1 MATKIQPLSP
11 DATLDEQAAYW
22 AAVVQER
29 GTTGT
34 EGRYAV
40 KQLAS
45 VHAAQDA
52 ASGPNGFGSGEAAAR
67 AAADAANAPK
77 PAENPEIRYD
87 ANGNSLIPGT
97 AEYAKGSTEKPTAVN
112 TTGTFGSATVVANK
126 NPSTAT
132 AKTTSA
138 STTSNTSSNNNYVTK
153 NGILSYNNNPFT
165 GEYQG
170 KYYAN
175 GKLET
180 DAQIKADFLQKYNE
194 QAKFIASVPELGG
207 PGGLLDQAIAQQWSP
222 QTWATKFAA
231 SNWALA
237 HPGDIGLAEIKRI
250 SSPSE
255 YNTEYNAA
263 QTRIQGLASSLGIKL
278 TPQQLGAP
286 VTDITSTPTLDQTAV
301 DSGQDMTNW
310 LMQHPNASDLQIQQ
324 QMAKYG
330 TIDPTTGP
338 GGAIKQ
344 LSSTLQSLAQQYGV
358 YGQFS
363 PDGTS
368 KNFDNYAAKQVAAGA
383 DISNPSAIA
392 TTAEQMY
399 KTAAM
404 ATYKPFADQIAAGA
418 KVSDLASPYVSTLSG
433 LLEVSPEDI
442 TLGSATGYGAMISKA
457 MMGDANGQVTNPY
470 DFASQVRSQPEWL
483 NTQNA
488 HQTIL
493 GGVNTLISKMGF

>member
-34 EGRYAV
+34 EGRYAI

-52 ASGPNGFGSGEAAAR
+52 ASGPNGFGSGEVAAR
-67 AAADAANAPK
+67 AEAAAANAPK
-77 PAENPEIRYD
+77 PAANPEIRYD

-97 AEYAKGSTEKPTAVN
+97 EEYAKGSTEKPTAIN
-112 TTGTFGSATVVANK
+112 TTGKFGSATVVANK
-126 NPSTAT
+126 NSSTVT
-132 AKTTSA
+132 TKTTDT
-138 STTSNTSSNNNYVTK
+138 STNSNNSSNNNYVTK
-153 NGILSYNNNPFT
+153 NGVLSYNSNPFT

-180 DAQIKADFLQKYNE
+180 ADQIKADFLQKYGE

-207 PGGLLDQAIAQQWSP
+207 PGGLLDQAVKNNWSAA
-222 QTWATKFAA
+222 TWATQFA
-231 SNWALA
+231 NTKWAAA

-250 SSPSE
+250 STPSE

-263 QTRIQGLASSLGIKL
+263 QNRISTVAASLGIKL
-278 TPQQLGAP
+278 TPAQLGQQ
-286 VTDITSTPTLDQTAV
+286 VTDINSPVPLDQNAV
-301 DSGQDMTNW
+301 NSGQDMTNW
-310 LMQHPNASDLQIQQ
+310 LMQHPNATDLQIQQ

-344 LSSTLQSLAQQYGV
+344 LSSNLQSLAQQYGV

-368 KNFDNYAAKQVAAGA
+368 KSFDNYATQQVAAGA
-383 DISNPSAIA
+383 NISDPAIA

-399 KTAAM
+399 KTAAIN
-404 ATYKPFADQIAAGA
+404 TYKPFADQINAGM
-418 KVSDLASPYVSTLSG
+418 KVSDLASPYINTLSS
-433 LLEVSPEDI
+433 LLEVSPSDI
-442 TLGSATGYGAMISKA
+442 QLGSASGYGSMISKA
-457 MMGDANGQVTNPY
+457 MMGDANGQPTNPY
-470 DFASQVRSQPEWL
+470 DFANQVRSQPEWL

-493 GGVNTLISKMGF
+493 GGVNQLISKMGF

>member
-11 DATLDEQAAYW
+11 DASLDEQAAYW
-22 AAVVQER
+22 AAIVQER

-52 ASGPNGFGSGEAAAR
+52 QPTFGAGATAAENEAAA
-67 AAADAANAPK
+67 ANAKEEVKAPASGTTLVNGLPSIPEATKPVVTPTNTGKTTTPAATTSDTGAK
-77 PAENPEIRYD
+77 PA
-87 ANGNSLIPGT
+87 
-97 AEYAKGSTEKPTAVN
+97 
-112 TTGTFGSATVVANK
+112 ATPV
-126 NPSTAT
+126 
-132 AKTTSA
+132 
-138 STTSNTSSNNNYVTK
+138 NNYVTK
-153 NGILSYNNNPFT
+153 NGVLSYNNNPFT

-180 DAQIKADFLQKYNE
+180 ADQIKADFLQNYKE

-222 QTWATKFAA
+222 QTWDTKFAA

-250 SSPSE
+250 STPSE

-263 QTRIQGLASSLGIKL
+263 QNRISSVAASLGIKL
-278 TPQQLGAP
+278 TPAQLGQQ
-286 VTDITSTPTLDQTAV
+286 VTDINSPVALDQNAV

-310 LMQHPNASDLQIQQ
+310 LMQHPNATDLQIQQ

-344 LSSTLQSLAQQYGV
+344 LSSNLQSLAQQYGV

-368 KNFDNYAAKQVAAGA
+368 KSFDNYATQQVASGA
-383 DISNPSAIA
+383 NISDPAIA

-399 KTAAM
+399 KTAAIN
-404 ATYKPFADQIAAGA
+404 TYKPFADQINAGM
-418 KVSDLASPYVSTLSG
+418 KVSDLASPYVNTLSS
-433 LLEVSPEDI
+433 LLEVSPSDI
-442 TLGSATGYGAMISKA
+442 QLGSASGYGAMISKA
-457 MMGDANGQVTNPY
+457 MMGDANGQPTNPY
-470 DFASQVRSQPEWL
+470 DFANQVRSQPEWL

-493 GGVNTLISKMGF
+493 GGVNQLIAKMGF